1 MLQIGPERLVVIGVR
16 NQHVRAGAVIDV
28 PQEGYEGLALIGF
41 AVAPADQC
49 RGKQKAHCTADGAIE
64 S

>member
-1 MLQIGPERLVVIGVR
+1 MLQIGSERLLVIGVR
-16 NQHVRAGAVIDV
+16 NQHMRAGAVIDV

-49 RGKQKAHCTADGAIE
+49 RGKHNA
-64 S
+64 